1 MIRALFLALALT
13 ACAPASSDRQAN
25 ERAALDMIRMGYVQ
39 WVAAC
44 AWQHGRNRLSSPP
57 PSAVVRSISA
67 CAGHAAPFRTTA
79 RKGAPHDDAP

>member
-44 AWQHGRNRLSSPP
+44 AWQHGRNRALLATAIRRCQVDLGLHRTCSPVP
-57 PSAVVRSISA
+57 HHRPER
-67 CAGHAAPFRTTA
+67 CAP
-79 RKGAPHDDAP
+79 